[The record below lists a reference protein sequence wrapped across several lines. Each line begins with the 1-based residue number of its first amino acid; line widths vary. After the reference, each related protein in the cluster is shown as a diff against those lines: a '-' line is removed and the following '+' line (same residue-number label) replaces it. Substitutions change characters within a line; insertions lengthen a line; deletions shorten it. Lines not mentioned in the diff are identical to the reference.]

1 MNSEPASLP
10 ALYNTRKSGHG
21 QAQDLSAALIIFLI
35 IKKMA
40 ACL

>member
-1 MNSEPASLP
+1 MNSELASFPAP
-10 ALYNTRKSGHG
+10 YNTRRSGCG
-21 QAQDLSAALIIFLI
+21 KAQDLSAALIIFLI